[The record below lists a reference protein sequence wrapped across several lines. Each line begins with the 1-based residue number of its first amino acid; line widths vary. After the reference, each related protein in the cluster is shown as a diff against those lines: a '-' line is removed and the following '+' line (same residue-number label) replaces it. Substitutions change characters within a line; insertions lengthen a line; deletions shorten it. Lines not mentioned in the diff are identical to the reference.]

1 MEETKNK
8 SPKYAAAYF
17 FGILLLLLGLLV
29 IFWNGNRAKGRAD
42 RDDQII
48 SNAVEIDPLNL
59 DSLNEGKYVIIYG
72 SLQTD
77 QVFHD
82 KYFDITYPGIA
93 YTRRA
98 NNSSENSESE
108 YDYGYWTYYG
118 GNYSDEST
126 TSDAI
131 NTAFYRN
138 PINT

>member
-17 FGILLLLLGLLV
+17 FGILFLLLGLLV

-77 QVFHD
+77 QVF
-82 KYFDITYPGIA
+82 T
-93 YTRRA
+93 
-98 NNSSENSESE
+98 
-108 YDYGYWTYYG
+108 
-118 GNYSDEST
+118 
-126 TSDAI
+126 I
-131 NTAFYRN
+131 NTSIL
-138 PINT
+138 PIPV